1 MRKIL
6 SIIQILCL
14 SDYAAAQHHWSFDY
28 SVTLPYNLPLS
39 LTIEQQGASD
49 ISLAPRFRSEPL
61 VVPITWKWQI
71 SYWSDSTAWSLMAIH
86 HKLYLENRPPEVE
99 EFAIT
104 HGYNIISIVRS
115 WQMPHFMLG
124 VGAGIVLAHPEIS
137 VRGKRLPENRGIM
150 NSGYYIAGPNIAF
163 AVGRRW
169 YVVGGIYLLGEAM
182 VHASYASVPI
192 ADGTARLFSVVAHVS
207 VGLGFSVGHTE

>member
-1 MRKIL
+1 MRKL
-6 SIIQILCL
+6 LPLLLTLPLAEHPS
-14 SDYAAAQHHWSFDY
+14 AQTQWSFDY
-28 SVTLPYNLPLS
+28 AVTLPYNLPLS
-39 LTIEQQGASD
+39 LTIEQHGASD

-104 HGYNIISIVRS
+104 HGYNIISILRG
-115 WQMPHFMLG
+115 WQMQNFMVA

-137 VRGKRLPENRGIM
+137 VRGKRLPENRGMM
-150 NSGYYIAGPNIAF
+150 NSGYYVAGPNVAF
-163 AVGRRW
+163 ALGRRW
-169 YVVGGIYLLGEAM
+169 YLVGGLYLLGEAM

-192 ADGTARLFSVVAHVS
+192 ADGKARLFSFVAHVS
-207 VGLGFSVGHTE
+207 VGLGFCVGHTE